1 MAYMVRPRGYF
12 GIGRDTVSLDGKP
25 PAGIG
30 PGVPSVPVAKL
41 ALPARSPQTV
51 EAVFNREHIAIRS
64 WPMKD
69 NQVSVAEFT
78 W

>member
-1 MAYMVRPRGYF
+1 MSRPRGYF

-25 PAGIG
+25 PAGLA
-30 PGVPSVPVAKL
+30 PGVPSGSVAKL
-41 ALPARSPQTV
+41 ALPAGTPRTV
-51 EAVFNREHIAIRS
+51 EAVFNRERIALRS